1 MIINCSFELRVK
13 KGSKYHCKYKN
24 VTNIEIPN
32 GLSNNE
38 ILKELQNSAP
48 DDSGWTIT
56 GYYII
61 KEIS

>member
-1 MIINCSFELRVK
+1 MIINCGFELRIK
-13 KGSKYHCKYKN
+13 KNNYKYQN

-32 GLSNNE
+32 GLTDRE
-38 ILKELQNSAP
+38 IWKELQNSTP
-48 DDSGWTIT
+48 DDRGWTIT

>member
-1 MIINCSFELRVK
+1 MIINCGFELRIK
-13 KGSKYHCKYKN
+13 KNNYKHKN

-38 ILKELQNSAP
+38 ILKELQNSVP
-48 DDSGWTIT
+48 DDGGWRID
-56 GYYII
+56 GYCII

>member
-1 MIINCSFELRVK
+1 MIINCGFELRIK
-13 KGSKYHCKYKN
+13 KNNYKHKN

-32 GLSNNE
+32 GLTDRE
-38 ILKELQNSAP
+38 IWKELQNSAP

-56 GYYII
+56 GYCII